1 MHYFNEIRRVPAG
14 YFVSSVGLV
23 DGRERWTAGTIVYGD
38 DEGDG
43 EEILALLPFPANAE
57 RGPERRIKTYDTPFA
72 AIAAIESRRKT
83 IAEGRRPDP
92 RLLEK

>member
-43 EEILALLPFPANAE
+43 EEILAMLPFPANAI
-57 RGPERRIKTYDTPFA
+57 RGPEHRIKTYDTPFA
-72 AIAAIESRRKT
+72 AIDAIAEYQKT
-83 IAEGRRPDP
+83 LKEGRR
-92 RLLEK
+92 LTQ